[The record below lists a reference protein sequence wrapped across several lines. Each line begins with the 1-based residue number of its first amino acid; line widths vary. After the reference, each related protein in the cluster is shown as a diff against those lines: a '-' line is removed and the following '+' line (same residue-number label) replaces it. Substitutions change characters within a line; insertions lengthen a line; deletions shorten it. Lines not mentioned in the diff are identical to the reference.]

1 MNMHLVT
8 DRLII
13 RDFCISDVDDLHE
26 ILGDTE
32 TMKYCEPAY
41 TFEQTQSFLLDFCI
55 EKKGAFA
62 VVHKSTQKVIGYI
75 LFNAWDSSTYEMG
88 WIFNKNFWRQGF
100 AYEACSNI
108 IPYALEKLNINKI
121 VAETIDQH
129 KSVGLMKKIGMKYK
143 ELQKNASKDSS
154 GNLVDMYVYEITRS

>member
-1 MNMHLVT
+1 MYLVT

-13 RDFCISDVDDLHE
+13 REFLVSDANDLHE

-41 TFEQTQSFLLDFCI
+41 TFKQTRSFLLDFCI
-55 EKKGAFA
+55 AKKGAFA
-62 VVHKSTQKVIGYI
+62 AVHKSSQKVIGYI
-75 LFNAWDSSTYEMG
+75 LFNAWDSLTYEIG

-108 IPYALEKLNINKI
+108 ITYAFENLNISKI

-143 ELQKNASKDSS
+143 ELQKNASKDTS
-154 GNLVDMYVYEITRS
+154 GDLVDLYVYEITRS